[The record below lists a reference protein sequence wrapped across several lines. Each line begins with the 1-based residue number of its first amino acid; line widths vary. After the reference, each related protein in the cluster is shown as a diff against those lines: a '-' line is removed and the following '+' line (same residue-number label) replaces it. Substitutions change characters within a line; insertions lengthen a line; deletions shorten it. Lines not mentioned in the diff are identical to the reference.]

1 MYLSSFKTS
10 MNAHLT
16 LITAIVGQ
24 RVPIQLDHL
33 VVPVTSVILEMES
46 YVQVCEL

>member
-33 VVPVTSVILEMES
+33 VVPVTSVMQEMVS
-46 YVQVCEL
+46 PV